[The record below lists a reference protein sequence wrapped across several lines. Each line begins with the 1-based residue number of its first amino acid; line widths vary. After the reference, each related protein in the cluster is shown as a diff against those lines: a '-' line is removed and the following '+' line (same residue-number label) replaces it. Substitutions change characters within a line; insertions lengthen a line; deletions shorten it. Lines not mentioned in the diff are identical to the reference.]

1 MRGLTETERAVL
13 TCPVGA
19 GPFTFRDLL
28 ELRKR
33 GLVTTEHHGDHGEY
47 SVTPQAAVALRL
59 DAAARA
65 MGVSHG

>member
-1 MRGLTETERAVL
+1 MRGLTDEERAIL
-13 TCPVGA
+13 TCPTGA

-28 ELRKR
+28 QLEKR
-33 GLVTTEHHGDHGEY
+33 GLVATEHHGTWGEY

-65 MGVSHG
+65 IGGLRG